1 MRYLFSNKTNTS
13 RRIYIFF
20 GFLLVVVL
28 LGKFVSGIFFPA
40 FSRVFFPAVSLGT
53 DIDSKTSSWLRLLEP
68 KSSLI
73 KENEDLKT
81 KVVELSS
88 DNARLMRKISDYEA
102 ISSLIKKKDSKEGG
116 VIGKVISLPDKSP
129 FDTVLVSL
137 ISDGDV
143 SVGDI
148 AYGQN
153 GVLIGKVERVSKDN
167 ATVRMFS
174 SPGERHNV
182 FIGGSKI
189 FGEAV
194 GRGGGV
200 TFGPTGNENYSKKIS
215 LKAKRTAI
223 RQALTLAAEHKNFV
237 VIEDFAVKDGK
248 TKTAVEL
255 LAKLNASSRTLV
267 VVAAKSPE
275 VVRAIKNI
283 PEVTL
288 VTANNLNVFNV
299 MNATNIVISK
309 DAIAAVDA

>member
-1 MRYLFSNKTNTS
+1 MKMRYLFSNKTNTS

-20 GFLLVVVL
+20 VFLLVIVL
-28 LGKFVSGIFFPA
+28 LGKFVSSIFFPA
-40 FSRVFFPAVSLGT
+40 FSSVFFPAVSLGT
-53 DIDSKTSSWLRLLEP
+53 NIDSKTSSWLRLLEP

-81 KVVELSS
+81 KIVELSS

-102 ISSLIKKKDSKEGG
+102 ISSLIKKKDGKEGG

-129 FDTVLVSL
+129 FDTVLVLL

-153 GVLIGKVERVSKDN
+153 GVLVGKVERVSKDN
-167 ATVRMFS
+167 VTVRMFS

-194 GRGGGV
+194 GRGGGMFEV
-200 TFGPTGNENYSKKIS
+200 KLPRGIDVMSGDQVIMPDVSSGSFG
-215 LKAKRTAI
+215 
-223 RQALTLAAEHKNFV
+223 V
-237 VIEDFAVKDGK
+237 VES
-248 TKTAVEL
+248 VEL
-255 LAKLNASSRTLV
+255 KESDTFQTILF
-267 VVAAKSPE
+267 
-275 VVRAIKNI
+275 KNPFSFSELRFLEI
-283 PEVTL
+283 YK
-288 VTANNLNVFNV
+288 N
-299 MNATNIVISK
+299 
-309 DAIAAVDA
+309 